1 MIHYLHSSM
10 TIDVITG
17 RPAAAWD
24 RTEQHCFSELMG
36 VEVRRTLQ
44 RFRFEGALDD
54 SGLASALEQLV
65 LIERTSEVVELD
77 RPILARAAGSF
88 PVAIKTL
95 DAIHLA
101 TAMLLRET
109 RYPDLVFATHDRRL
123 AMAARLVEFPVAG
136 VD

>member
-1 MIHYLHSSM
+1 MTRYLDSSL
-10 TIDVITG
+10 TVDVIVG
-17 RPAAAWD
+17 SPAPGWD
-24 RTEQHCFSELMG
+24 RTEPHCFSELMG

-44 RFRFEGALDD
+44 RFHFEGALDD
-54 SGLASALEQLV
+54 AGLASALDQLL

-77 RPILARAAGSF
+77 RQILQRAGGSF
-88 PVAIKTL
+88 SVVIKTL

-123 AMAARLVEFPVAG
+123 GMAARLVELPVVG